1 MIPLRREQAPISP
14 EAWRRIDEEARQA
27 LHAYLAAR
35 KLVDF
40 EGPFG
45 WQHSAVNLGR
55 TEPLS
60 TTPLPGLEARIRRV
74 QPLVE
79 LRMPFSLARDE
90 LDAIPRGAEDANLE
104 PVVLAA
110 RNMALSEDRVV
121 FSGYRAAGIHGI
133 VEGSVHE
140 PVALHEDFTAYPAVI
155 SHSISVLRGAGVDGP
170 YAIALGP
177 RCYTGLLRTTGP
189 GGYPVFHHVKQMLD
203 GPVVWAPA
211 LDGAVVMSL
220 RGGDFKL
227 IVGQDISI
235 GYLDHDRSS
244 VELYLEE
251 SLTFRLLMPEAA
263 VPLAYPG

>member
-1 MIPLRREQAPISP
+1 MIPLRREQAPVSP
-14 EAWRRIDEEARQA
+14 EAWRVIDEEARQA
-27 LHAYLAAR
+27 LRAYLAAR

-40 EGPFG
+40 DGPHD

-55 TEPLS
+55 TEPL
-60 TTPLPGLEARIRRV
+60 TETPKPGVEARIRRL

-79 LRMPFSLARDE
+79 LRVPFTLSRE
-90 LDAIPRGAEDANLE
+90 EIDAIARGAEDADLD
-104 PVVLAA
+104 PMVQAA
-110 RNMALSEDRVV
+110 RKLALAEDRMV
-121 FSGYRAAGIHGI
+121 FNGYRVAGIRGI
-133 VEGSVHE
+133 VDGSVHE
-140 PVALHEDFTAYPAVI
+140 TVTLHDDFNAYPAVI
-155 SHSISVLRGAGVDGP
+155 SHSISVLRDAGVDGP

-177 RCYTGLLRTTGP
+177 RGYTGLLRTTGP
-189 GGYPVFHHVKQMLD
+189 GGYPVLHHVRQMLD

-235 GYLDHDRSS
+235 GYLDHDRSN
-244 VELYLEE
+244 VELYLVE